1 MEKSYKNIGYFF
13 IVLWIIALIGFHQT
27 YTIFLPAFKGFR
39 WEQHFHG
46 AMLMAWFLMLIVQPF
61 LIKFGK
67 NDWHRAIGKVGYV
80 LAPLVCFSILEV
92 TRMVYFRE
100 TAHSPENQVLS
111 QLSLDIPA
119 ILTFGLFALLAF
131 VYQKQPAT
139 HMRYMI
145 ATSLL
150 MIGPGLGRALIIF
163 GGIPFPVAVTAVL
176 YLSTLLALGFL
187 LLDIRNRQSPIPFL
201 VILLVIGLNL
211 LCWLFQTSGW
221 WLRFARVFARIFFQV

>member
-1 MEKSYKNIGYFF
+1 
-13 IVLWIIALIGFHQT
+13 
-27 YTIFLPAFKGFR
+27 
-39 WEQHFHG
+39 
-46 AMLMAWFLMLIVQPF
+46 MAWFFMLIVQPF

-67 NDWHRAIGKVGYV
+67 YDWHRAIGKIGYV

-92 TRMVYFRE
+92 TRLVYFRE
-100 TAHSPENQVLS
+100 TAHRPENEVLA

-131 VYQKQPAT
+131 VYQKQPAA

-163 GGIPFPVAVTAVL
+163 GGIPFPVSVMAVL
-176 YLSTLLALGFL
+176 CLSTLIALGFL
-187 LLDIRNRQSPIPFL
+187 LLDLRNRRSPIPFL
-201 VILLVIGLNL
+201 VIFLVLGLNL

-221 WLRFARVFARIFFQV
+221 WLTFAKTFARFFF

>member
-1 MEKSYKNIGYFF
+1 M
-13 IVLWIIALIGFHQT
+13 
-27 YTIFLPAFKGFR
+27 
-39 WEQHFHG
+39 
-46 AMLMAWFLMLIVQPF
+46 
-61 LIKFGK
+61 
-67 NDWHRAIGKVGYV
+67 

-100 TAHSPENQVLS
+100 TAHRPENQVLA

-131 VYQKQPAT
+131 VYQKQPAI

-150 MIGPGLGRALIIF
+150 LIGPGLGRALIIF

-176 YLSTLLALGFL
+176 YLSTFIAVVFL
-187 LLDIRNRQSPIPFL
+187 FIDIRNRKSPIPFL
-201 VILLVIGLNL
+201 VISLIIGLNL

-221 WLRFARVFARIFFQV
+221 WLLFAKTFARFFF

>member
-1 MEKSYKNIGYFF
+1 MEKAYKNIGYFF
-13 IVLWIIALIGFHQT
+13 IALWIIALIGFHQT
-27 YTIFLPAFKGFR
+27 YTIFFPTFKGFR

-46 AMLMAWFLMLIVQPF
+46 AMLIAWFFMLIVQPF

-67 NDWHRAIGKVGYV
+67 YDWHRAIGKIGYL

-92 TRMVYFRE
+92 ARLVYFRE
-100 TAHSPENQVLS
+100 AAHRPENEVLA

-119 ILTFGLFALLAF
+119 IFTFGLFALLAF
-131 VYQKQPAT
+131 VYQKQPT
-139 HMRYMI
+139 IHMRYMI

-163 GGIPFPVAVTAVL
+163 GDIPFPVAVTAVL
-176 YLSTLLALGFL
+176 CLSTLIALGFL
-187 LLDIRNRQSPIPFL
+187 LLDIRNRKSPIPFL
-201 VILLVIGLNL
+201 VISLVIGLSL

-221 WLRFARVFARIFFQV
+221 WLTFAKTFARFFF

>member
-1 MEKSYKNIGYFF
+1 MEKAYKNIGYFF
-13 IVLWIIALIGFHQT
+13 IILWIIILIGFHQT
-27 YTIFLPAFKGFR
+27 YTVFFPTFKGFR

-46 AMLMAWFLMLIVQPF
+46 AMLMAWLVMLIVQPF
-61 LIKFGK
+61 LIRLGK

-92 TRMVYFRE
+92 SRMVYFRE
-100 TAHSPENQVLS
+100 IAHRPENDVLA

-119 ILTFGLFALLAF
+119 ILTFALFALLAF
-131 VYQKQPAT
+131 MYQKQPAV

-163 GGIPFPVAVTAVL
+163 GGVSFPVSVTTVL
-176 YLSTLLALGFL
+176 YLSTGLALGFL
-187 LLDIRNRQSPIPFL
+187 LLDIRTRKSPIPFL
-201 VILLVIGLNL
+201 VIFLVIGLNL
-211 LCWLFQTSGW
+211 LCWLCQTSGW
-221 WLRFARVFARIFFQV
+221 WLGFARAFARIFF

>member
-1 MEKSYKNIGYFF
+1 MESSYKNIGYFF
-13 IVLWIIALIGFHQT
+13 IVIWILALIGFHQT
-27 YTIFLPAFKGFR
+27 YTVFFPAFKGFR

-46 AMLMAWFLMLIVQPF
+46 AMLMAWFAMLIVQPF
-61 LIKFGK
+61 LIKFRK
-67 NDWHRAIGKVGYV
+67 YDWHRAIGKVGYV

-92 TRMVYFRE
+92 SRMVYLRE
-100 TAHSPENQVLS
+100 TVHRPQNEVLG

-131 VYQKQPAT
+131 MYQKQPAI

-150 MIGPGLGRALIIF
+150 MIGPGLGRALIIL
-163 GGIPFPVAVTAVL
+163 GGIPFPVSVTLVL
-176 YLSTLLALGFL
+176 YLSTLLALVFL
-187 LLDIRNRQSPIPFL
+187 ILDIRNRKNPTPFS

-221 WLRFARVFARIFFQV
+221 WISFAKAFASVFF

>member
-1 MEKSYKNIGYFF
+1 MGKTYQNIGYFF
-13 IVLWIIALIGFHQT
+13 ILIWIIVLIGFHQT
-27 YTIFLPAFKGFR
+27 YTVFFPTFRGFR

-46 AMLMAWFLMLIVQPF
+46 AMLMAWLLMLMVQPF

-67 NDWHRAIGKVGYV
+67 YDWHRAIGKVGYV

-92 TRMVYFRE
+92 SRMVYFRE
-100 TAHSPENQVLS
+100 TAHRPENEVLA

-119 ILTFGLFALLAF
+119 ILTFALFALLAF

-163 GGIPFPVAVTAVL
+163 GGIPFPVSVTAVL
-176 YLSTLLALGFL
+176 YLSTFVAIVFLAI
-187 LLDIRNRQSPIPFL
+187 DIRNRKSPVPFS
-201 VILLVIGLNL
+201 VISLVIGLNL

-221 WLRFARVFARIFFQV
+221 WLSVAKTFANIFF